1 VELTGYLD
9 FWFADLPIVER
20 VARFAAL
27 DILVLDVWLWRE
39 RPMAD
44 LYAEC
49 RRHGCLI
56 NSTFDPLLGSL
67 VDADDHPSC
76 RDAWAESLEMAECFR
91 IPPLFV
97 FSNQVEVRPNGE
109 HLGLEAAGVCFD
121 KTGILVNNRMQTDV
135 PDVYAIGDV
144 IGGALLAHVAMRGGE
159 VAVENALGQAA
170 IFDPKTVP

>member
-9 FWFADLPIVER
+9 FWFATCRSSSVSPGSLRLTSGASMSGCGESDPWPIST
-20 VARFAAL
+20 
-27 DILVLDVWLWRE
+27 
-39 RPMAD
+39 
-44 LYAEC
+44 EC
-49 RRHGCLI
+49 QRHGCLI
-56 NSTFDPLLGSL
+56 NSTFDPLLGNL
-67 VDADDHPSC
+67 VDANDHPHC
-76 RDAWAESLEMAECFR
+76 RDAWAESLEMAECFG
-91 IPPLFV
+91 IPHLFV